1 MISIGLDG
9 RLGNH
14 MFQYAL
20 CRVVAEKNGFDYCIP
35 NQKPN
40 KGNSVKNGWLGQNI
54 FDCSLGLP
62 YHRQKG
68 LFVEK
73 KQTYS
78 SSVFDVGDGTHL
90 EGWWQSEKYFEG
102 WEDEIRE
109 WFRLDKPNSEY
120 INEDYC
126 VIHYRAQDGYL
137 RERYTPKDEFFIKAK
152 KQILDFK
159 NTIKFVIITDNVP
172 LAKQKF
178 KGDIVISNDI
188 KTDFTTIQYSK
199 YKIISN
205 SSFSWWAAW
214 LGSNESEM
222 IIAPDR
228 WMNHNHN
235 KSKDNLFYP
244 YDIKSKYFKYI

>member
-1 MISIGLDG
+1 MISVELKGRIGNQL
-9 RLGNH
+9 
-14 MFQYAL
+14 FQYSL
-20 CRVVAEKNGFDYCIP
+20 CRVIANRLKVDYSIS
-35 NQKPN
+35 K
-40 KGNSVKNGWLGQNI
+40 KWLGYEL
-54 FDCSLGLP
+54 FDLP
-62 YHRQKG
+62 KMDKG
-68 LFVEK
+68 KGKRTFKEGINRFNDK
-73 KQTYS
+73 
-78 SSVFDVGDGTHL
+78 VFGVGDDTHID
-90 EGWWQSEKYFEG
+90 GYWQSEKYFEG
-102 WEDEIRE
+102 WENEIRG

-137 RERYTPKDEFFIKAK
+137 REKYTPSDGFFNRAK

-159 NTIKFVIITDNVP
+159 NTIKFVIITDNIA

-228 WMNHNHN
+228 WMNHNYN
-235 KSKDNLFYP
+235 KTKDNLFYP
-244 YDIKSKYFKYI
+244 YDIRSKYFKYI